1 MDETQAITLAEIVG
15 GEPWQSGGNIWLVLI
30 HRKDGCLVVIS
41 DESICEYA
49 SEEDFENTKVSKTVL
64 LS

>member
-1 MDETQAITLAEIVG
+1 MDETQAIKLAEIIG